1 VNERDRA
8 LILPP
13 VVRIG
18 PDTLTAAFLAGR
30 NARTLDAYR
39 RDLEDFRAFLGVAT
53 ATEAGR
59 LLVTAAQG
67 DANAVAHA
75 YRSQLIERGLQPAT
89 INRRLA
95 ALRSLVRLA
104 NTVGLIPWRL
114 SVRSLASQVY
124 RDTRGP
130 GGNAYQALL
139 AIAAGQPARKAAR
152 DVAILRL
159 LHDIGLRRGEL
170 VDLDLAD
177 VDLARSSVMVRGK
190 GRTQTAPITLPA
202 PTQAALQVWIAE
214 RGNVPGPLFTNFDRA
229 RKGSGRLTGAA
240 IYQLVRGFGVA
251 VGATVRP
258 HGLRHLAI
266 TRALDLFNGDIRK
279 VAQFSRHRDIRVL
292 TVYDDNRLDSAGEV
306 AAAVAQMSLR
316 E

>member
-1 VNERDRA
+1 MTSDSA
-8 LILPP
+8 LVLP
-13 VVRIG
+13 VAVRIG

-30 NARTLDAYR
+30 NAWTLDAYR
-39 RDLEDFRAFLGVAT
+39 RDLEDFRAFLGVGT
-53 ATEAGR
+53 AAEAGR
-59 LLVTAAQG
+59 LLISATQG
-67 DANAVAHA
+67 DANAIAYA
-75 YRSQLIERGLQPAT
+75 YRSLLIERGLQAAT

-114 SVRSLASQVY
+114 SVGSLASQAY

-130 GGNAYQALL
+130 GGDVYQALL
-139 AIAAGQPARKAAR
+139 AIAASQAARKATR
-152 DVAILRL
+152 DVTILRL

-170 VDLDLAD
+170 VALDLAD
-177 VDLARSSVMVRGK
+177 VDIARSSLMVRGK
-190 GRTQTAPITLPA
+190 GRTQAAPITLPA
-202 PTQAALQVWIAE
+202 PTQAALQAWIVE
-214 RGNVPGPLFTNFDRA
+214 RGNHFGPLLTNFDRA

-292 TVYDDNRLDSAGEV
+292 TIYDDNRADSAGEV
-306 AAAVAQMSLR
+306 AAAVAQMSLHD
-316 E
+316 